1 VSNQKTMKYNN
12 FRYIYPCRPKNAAP
26 PADVSKYDNG
36 LMLCQPKFN
45 GSNCSIYTNG
55 VEWKIYNRHND
66 RLTNF
71 NLSPIEMSNNL
82 FKCER
87 GKWML
92 INGEYL
98 NKAKNDETGEQ
109 FNHKLIIFDILVHDS
124 DHLLGKSFEERV
136 DLMERLYGL
145 NTCHKDYLH
154 QISDNIYYTKT
165 YYTGFQDIYE
175 RLSKIDMIEGLVM
188 KRRSAKLELGITE
201 DNNSKS
207 QIKFRKATKN
217 YQF

>member
-1 VSNQKTMKYNN
+1 MRYNN
-12 FRYIYPCRPKNAAP
+12 FHYIYPCRPKNAAP
-26 PADVSKYDNG
+26 PTDISKYDNG
-36 LMLCQPKFN
+36 TMLYQPKFN

-55 VEWKIYNRHND
+55 AEWKIFNRHNE

-71 NLSPIEMSNNL
+71 NLSAVEMSNNL

-124 DHLLGKSFEERV
+124 DHLLRKSFENRV
-136 DLMERLYGL
+136 DLMENLYGL
-145 NTCHKDYLH
+145 NTCDKDYLY

-165 YYTGFQDIYE
+165 YYTDFVNIND
-175 RLSKIDMIEGLVM
+175 RLSKIDMIEGGVL
-188 KRRSAKLELGITE
+188 KRRNAKLELGITE

-207 QIKFRKATKN
+207 MVKFRKATKN

>member
-1 VSNQKTMKYNN
+1 MLYNN
-12 FRYIYPCRPKNAAP
+12 FSYIYPCRPKNAAP
-26 PADVSKYDNG
+26 IPDIQKYDNG
-36 LMLCQPKFN
+36 MMLGQPKFN

-55 VEWKIYNRHND
+55 IEWKIFNRHND

-87 GKWML
+87 GKWMM

-98 NKAKNDETGEQ
+98 NKAKNDETGNQ
-109 FNHKLIIFDILVHDS
+109 FNHKLIIFDILVFNS
-124 DHLLGKSFEERV
+124 DYLLGKTFQNRV
-136 DLMERLYGL
+136 DLLDEVYGKQE
-145 NTCHKDYLH
+145 CEKDYLY
-154 QISDNIYYTKT
+154 QISDNIYRTKT
-165 YYTGFQDIYE
+165 YHTGFQQLYSDI
-175 RLSKIDMIEGLVM
+175 SKIDMIEGLVL
-188 KRRSAKLELGITE
+188 KRMNAKLELGLKE